1 MNKLARDDEEKL
13 IARSQHDDVEAFNL
27 LIEQY
32 QRIVYSTVLRLL
44 GDPDV
49 AADVTQDA
57 FIAAFRAI
65 RTYRGGASFRAWLL
79 RIGSNLAYDHWR
91 RVQRRPATSL
101 EALTNDEDI
110 HVYSPLDTLA
120 MVGPE
125 SNPEERMLTLELHDL
140 LQRALE
146 QLPLEQRTAIIFCD
160 IQGLSYEE
168 AAQAMQTNL
177 GTIRS
182 RISRGRARLRAYL
195 QAHKELLP
203 HNYRLSNKNDA

>member
-32 QRIVYSTVLRLL
+32 QRIVYSTALRLL
-44 GDPDV
+44 GDPEV

-79 RIGSNLAYDHWR
+79 RIGSNLACDHWR
-91 RVQRRPATSL
+91 RVQRHPSTSL
-101 EALTNDEDI
+101 ESLTNDDDN
-110 HVYSPLDTLA
+110 HAYSPLDTLA

-140 LQRALE
+140 IQRGLE

-160 IQGLSYEE
+160 IQGLSYDE
-168 AAQAMQTNL
+168 AAQAMETNL

-182 RISRGRARLRAYL
+182 RISRGRARLRTYL

-203 HNYRLSNKNDA
+203 QNYRLSNKNDE

>member
-1 MNKLARDDEEKL
+1 MDKLARDDEEKL
-13 IARSQHDDVEAFNL
+13 IARSQHGDVEAFNL

-32 QRIVYSTVLRLL
+32 QRVMYSTVLHLL
-44 GDPDV
+44 GNQDV

-57 FIAAFRAI
+57 FIAAFKAI

-91 RVQRRPATSL
+91 RMQRHPTTSL
-101 EALTNDEDI
+101 EGLTNDDDA
-110 HVYSPLDTLA
+110 HAYSPLDTLA

-125 SNPEERMLTLELHDL
+125 SNPEERVLTLELHEVI
-140 LQRALE
+140 QRGLE
-146 QLPLEQRTAIIFCD
+146 QLPLQQRTAIVLCD

-168 AAQAMQTNL
+168 AAQAIQTNL

-182 RISRGRARLRAYL
+182 RLSRGRARLRTYL

-203 HNYRLSNKNDA
+203 YNYRLSNKNDE